1 MEVVLLERIQN
12 LGNLGDKVR
21 VRPGY
26 ARNFLMPQGKALAA
40 TPANMEVFEARRAE
54 LERQQGEDLAV
65 AQRRADALGALD
77 IKLERRASEEGKI
90 FGSVSVN
97 DIAQACTEAGC
108 ELQRSEVRLPDGPIR
123 ELGEHVVSLNIHAD
137 VEATINIEVVAA

>member
-1 MEVVLLERIQN
+1 RIQN